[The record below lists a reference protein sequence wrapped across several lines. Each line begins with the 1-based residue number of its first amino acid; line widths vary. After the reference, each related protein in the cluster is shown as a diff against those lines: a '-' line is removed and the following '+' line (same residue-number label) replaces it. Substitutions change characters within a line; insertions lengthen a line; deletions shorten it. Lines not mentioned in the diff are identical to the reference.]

1 MLENGYYWVRC
12 KNCDDWEIALYNDE
26 NPFVWGFIGYDDFH
40 AHEVIAEVGPK
51 IEQYEKPF
59 NFER

>member
-12 KNCDDWEIALYNDE
+12 KNCDDWEIALYKDGGVF
-26 NPFVWGFIGYDDFH
+26 PWGFIGEDWCSNNI
-40 AHEVIAEVGPK
+40 IAEVGPK